1 MTKNPHPIS
10 RATERYGVRLTRT
23 DMQALEAQC
32 AALKPVKRL
41 PDGSEVKI
49 VVHGRAPLVAVW
61 KEGAIVT
68 FLPRENYDMGSAP
81 DAGRRMAE
89 SCPMMRPSPLTSE
102 RGTISASSTLQMPR
116 RRTPRRCTISR
127 TRSTTA
133 AATMPGA
140 AGSVAMAPRR
150 PRSDS
155 MTIAV
160 SAAAPGARPAIRRRR
175 RSKPAQIEAGNYSK
189 RHLKWQGL
197 GISIETEAGGI
208 RRSKPGAKR
217 PWEVTM
223 EHPYGHILGT
233 KGADGDPVD
242 VFVGPGAILGGKTTP
257 SYRRLVRRNGK
268 SVDEMRRAAVEAGY
282 LPPDADPN
290 APSTSTIADIL
301 EAIDRQERGQKV
313 YAEYGPEAGEIAE
326 MREAEAA
333 ERANDEFEQRH
344 AEVLAAGWRM
354 GIAMDAEIAE
364 RATEMMAADP
374 KLDAEQAVDTA
385 AERIAI
391 EKEDEGAQN
400 AADVGSRATQR
411 ADREP
416 ETPGGIAAGPVG
428 EAAPGVPAR
437 GAEPR
442 TDQPVHGPEAGA
454 AERAPTASDEAVAD
468 DEPIPFQRSQRDDIE
483 VLEEAIAKDVG
494 PVPAGAFQAIQLP
507 NHKAL
512 GKIAS
517 AFGKRIVGFA
527 VRPGLGRLK
536 HFNGVVL
543 PHHPPRSSPT
553 PIESSPSGTARAV
566 VHSTRSCR
574 RTARSSSRSVGGW
587 S

>member
-257 SYRRLVRRNGK
+257 SYRRPTPIR
-268 SVDEMRRAAVEAGY
+268 MRRAPARSPTSWKRSTGRSAGRRSM
-282 LPPDADPN
+282 
-290 APSTSTIADIL
+290 PSTA
-301 EAIDRQERGQKV
+301 RR
-313 YAEYGPEAGEIAE
+313 
-326 MREAEAA
+326 
-333 ERANDEFEQRH
+333 
-344 AEVLAAGWRM
+344 
-354 GIAMDAEIAE
+354 
-364 RATEMMAADP
+364 
-374 KLDAEQAVDTA
+374 
-385 AERIAI
+385 
-391 EKEDEGAQN
+391 
-400 AADVGSRATQR
+400 
-411 ADREP
+411 
-416 ETPGGIAAGPVG
+416 
-428 EAAPGVPAR
+428 PAR
-437 GAEPR
+437 SRRCGKPKPPSAR
-442 TDQPVHGPEAGA
+442 TTSSSSGTPKCWP
-454 AERAPTASDEAVAD
+454 
-468 DEPIPFQRSQRDDIE
+468 
-483 VLEEAIAKDVG
+483 
-494 PVPAGAFQAIQLP
+494 PAGAW
-507 NHKAL
+507 
-512 GKIAS
+512 AS
-517 AFGKRIVGFA
+517 
-527 VRPGLGRLK
+527 PWT
-536 HFNGVVL
+536 
-543 PHHPPRSSPT
+543 PRS
-553 PIESSPSGTARAV
+553 PSARP
-566 VHSTRSCR
+566 R
-574 RTARSSSRSVGGW
+574 
-587 S
+587 